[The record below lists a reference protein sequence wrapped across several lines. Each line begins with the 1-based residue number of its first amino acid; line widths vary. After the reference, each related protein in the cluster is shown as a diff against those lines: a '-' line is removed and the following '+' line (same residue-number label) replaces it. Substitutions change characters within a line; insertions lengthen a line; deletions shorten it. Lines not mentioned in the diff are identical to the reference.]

1 MIVLKERNNMEPD
14 KVIEIANKLSNEDMC
29 QLIHIFSDRISVF
42 IGSTEKVQ
50 LSGEL
55 SMENPACLNGATVQI
70 NLEYTDGSR
79 AFLDAYGEYLEE
91 TKSVQ

>member
-1 MIVLKERNNMEPD
+1 MEPD
-14 KVIEIANKLSNEDMC
+14 KIVEMANKLSNEDMC

-42 IGSTEKVQ
+42 IGSVDKVQ
-50 LSGEL
+50 LTGEL
-55 SMENPACLNGATVQI
+55 SIENPACLNGASVQI

-79 AFLDAYGEYLEE
+79 SFLDAYGEYLEE

>member
-1 MIVLKERNNMEPD
+1 MEPD
-14 KVIEIANKLSNEDMC
+14 KIVEMANKLSNEDMC

-42 IGSTEKVQ
+42 IGSVDKVQ
-50 LSGEL
+50 LTGEL
-55 SMENPACLNGATVQI
+55 SIENPACLNGASVQI

-79 AFLDAYGEYLEE
+79 SFLDTYGEYLEE